1 MKSFNEFNESLW
13 DNIHKKRK
21 SGKPMRKPGS
31 KGAPTKQ
38 DFERS
43 RSEDV
48 DEAKLSDIKKKLSKI
63 KGLKTDQLQV
73 LQSLPMPVI
82 TSIVNQLSM
91 IVSNTELEEAPLVM
105 SHADILDTIW
115 KKLKPDLEKELQK
128 GKVETVNNLARMVR
142 YKVTTKGQQKGR
154 AYRYDLKR

>member
-1 MKSFNEFNESLW
+1 MKSFNEYNE
-13 DNIHKKRK
+13 
-21 SGKPMRKPGS
+21 G
-31 KGAPTKQ
+31 
-38 DFERS
+38 
-43 RSEDV
+43 
-48 DEAKLSDIKKKLSKI
+48 KLSDIKKKLSKI
-63 KGLKTDQLQV
+63 KGLKADQLQV

-91 IVSNTELEEAPLVM
+91 IVSDTELEEAPLVM
-105 SHADILDTIW
+105 SHGDILDTIW

-154 AYRYDLKR
+154 SYRYDLKK